1 MSAMRNLNARELHGR
16 NLRVDHAT
24 RDHGV
29 DPKPGIDIFE
39 SLFFSFCLFATFW
52 VKTGVKTG

>member
-29 DPKPGIDIFE
+29 DPKPGIDTFE
-39 SLFFSFCLFATFW
+39 SFFKLLFICNFL
-52 VKTGVKTG
+52 G